1 MDLDEELAVA
11 EEAVCEAGSVITQL
25 YTGRYDVREKSKGNP
40 VTSADLEANAVIHER
55 ITRRFPKDAWLSEED
70 PDDLRRLNVHR
81 VWVVD
86 PLDGTREFIQGVPE
100 FCVSIGLV
108 VDGYPVLGVIYN
120 PLTKE
125 LFKAAE
131 GHGAKVNDQPLRIAM
146 GSEIKGACLLVS
158 RSEPRRKYEELA
170 KTFKLETMGS
180 IAYRMA
186 SVALG
191 RADATVTFR
200 RVNEWDVCGGT
211 VIVEQ
216 AGGLV
221 IDGEGKRLVFNRR
234 EPLVRRLVGGRCIL
248 TREVQK
254 MLG

>member
-1 MDLDEELAVA
+1 MNLQEELAVA
-11 EEAVCEAGSVITQL
+11 EEAVCEAGAVIARL
-25 YTGRYDVREKSKGNP
+25 YTGRYDVREKSRGNP

-70 PDDLRRLNVHR
+70 ADDLCRLDVRR
-81 VWVVD
+81 VWIVD

-100 FCVSIGLV
+100 FCVSVGLV

-125 LFKAAE
+125 LFRAAE
-131 GHGAKVNDQPLRIAM
+131 GHGAKVNGQPLRIAV
-146 GSEIKGACLLVS
+146 GREIKGACLLVS
-158 RSEPRRKYEELA
+158 RSEPRGKYEELA
-170 KTFKLETMGS
+170 RTFKLETMGS

-186 SVALG
+186 SVAQG
-191 RADATVTFR
+191 RADATLTFR

-211 VIVEQ
+211 AILEQ

-221 IDGEGKRLVFNRR
+221 IDGEGKRLRFNRR
-234 EPLVRRLVGGRCIL
+234 EPLVRRLVGGRRML
-248 TREVQK
+248 AREVQK